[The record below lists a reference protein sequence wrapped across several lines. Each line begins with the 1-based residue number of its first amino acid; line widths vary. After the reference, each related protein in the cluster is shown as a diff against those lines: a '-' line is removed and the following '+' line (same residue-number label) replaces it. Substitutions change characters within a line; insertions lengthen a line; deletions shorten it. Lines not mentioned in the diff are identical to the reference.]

1 METVKHTKI
10 KEILVRNADGQ
21 SSNDT
26 TVLELERLIAEYAA
40 SARHAGFKDGY
51 STAESMANP
60 SW

>member
-26 TVLELERLIAEYAA
+26 TVLEIEALIAEYAA
-40 SARHAGFKDGY
+40 SARHHGYKDGY
-51 STAESMANP
+51 STALRHARLP
-60 SW
+60 